1 MEEKELNLLVEKI
14 LKASGE
20 KIDEQ
25 LKEKFAE
32 VVKGMVTQEAFEAN
46 KETLEQLGETLKTIN
61 IEELSKKSEE
71 ALAELKKDIQTQID
85 EFGVIMK
92 KFNQEGKSIPKTTYD
107 VFKEVTESPE
117 FKDFASGKTKSM
129 PQIQLKDITVSGSL
143 TAEVVTPIRLTQEV
157 AFIPPKEFDI
167 RSAISTGTSDSDI
180 IDHVQELT
188 FTDNIGFLT
197 EVAASAES
205 DATFEQVKFDS
216 VRVGTHI
223 DVSKKSLRNLSF
235 LISYLSLR
243 FGGLMAEAITD
254 SVINGDGT
262 GNAFDGLINNA
273 TTFTAGT
280 LALSVTDA
288 NTADTI
294 AAALCRFNEG
304 TNMMANIIFM
314 NPKDVYLMNVTKD
327 TTSDYVESEV
337 MVSRDADG
345 TVRINGVPIVQTY
358 HIAADTYLLGTN
370 DASTVQYLTTAVV
383 SLEASEEH
391 ADNWIEAKV
400 TFRIEEEAILAI
412 LKDFAW
418 LTGTI
423 STDKTAITVP

>member
-25 LKEKFAE
+25 LKAKFAE

-46 KETLEQLGETLKTIN
+46 KETLEKLGETLKEIN
-61 IEELSKKSEE
+61 IEELSKKSET

-85 EFGVIMK
+85 EFGIMMK
-92 KFNQEGKSIPKTTYD
+92 KFNQEGKTIPKNTYD
-107 VFKEVTESPE
+107 VFKDMVETDQ
-117 FKDFASGKTKSM
+117 FKGFANGETKNM
-129 PQIQLKDITVSGSL
+129 PRVELKDITVAGSL
-143 TAEVVTPIRLTQEV
+143 TGEVIAPTRVTEEI
-157 AFIPPKEFDI
+157 AFVPPLQFDI
-167 RSAISTGTSDSDI
+167 RSVLATGTSDSDVV
-180 IDHVQELT
+180 DHVKENTL
-188 FTDNIGFLT
+188 TDNIGFLT

-205 DATFEQVKFDS
+205 DASFEQVKFSS

-235 LISYLSLR
+235 LISFLSLR
-243 FGGLMAEAITD
+243 FGGLMAVAITD

-280 LALSVTDA
+280 LANTVSVA

-294 AAALCRFNEG
+294 SAALCRYNEG

-314 NPKDVYLMNVTKD
+314 NPKDVYGMNVTKD
-327 TTSDYVESEV
+327 TTADYVESPV
-337 MVSRDADG
+337 IVSRDANG
-345 TVRINGVPIVQTY
+345 TVRINGVPVVQTY

-370 DASTVQYLTTAVV
+370 DPSVVQYLTTAVIT
-383 SLEASEEH
+383 LEASEEH
-391 ADNWIEAKV
+391 GTNWIEAKV
-400 TFRIEEEAILAI
+400 TFRIEEEAILA
-412 LKDFAW
+412 LMKDFAF

-423 STDKTAITVP
+423 STDKAAIAV